1 MFKYFSY
8 LFLFFF
14 TFQFCVGQTFVSKH
28 FTTSDGLPSN
38 EVKCIFKDSR
48 GLVWFGTANG
58 LSYFDGKDFKV
69 FTTDDGLI
77 GNNIWAIIE
86 DKDHNLWISCYGKG
100 LSKFNGNSFT
110 NYTTSDGLVHNSIRT
125 LFITD
130 DNELLIGGQNGMS
143 IFKNGVFKNFN
154 RPARKKHNTPFQVM
168 QFIKKKDNYFV
179 MTYRHGFFKYN
190 KKDTLYL
197 DSITTP
203 ANSFQYMEY
212 KNSYIYGTDYGLY
225 TNNISPNFSNLSSLK
240 NHLSDDVVWDHEHVD
255 SSIYLASWGV
265 SNPLGGVLEYDGTS
279 IKNVNKSFKINST
292 KAWCLYYDK
301 EFNKL
306 WLGTIDNGVYVL
318 SLDKAIAYN
327 NPDYFKQD
335 KLSVLDIKVID
346 KSKWILTK
354 SKLIIENSSGEY
366 AIHDTV
372 FKNKYLD
379 YHNVN
384 RKSFQIIKKQFFV
397 KELSFRAMGIFND
410 KIYINTTLGFFQ
422 MSKSGEIVS
431 YYPTICDRFF
441 IIDKNNNFLKPYNYS
456 HFKIFPSIEQLET
469 HKKFDKSAKTTPT
482 NITDAVTNGYK
493 SFFATK
499 FKGLFIYEN
508 NKFTSCYQNQSFKEL
523 NIQHLLLLKNNLLYI
538 AAGNGTIYLADVS
551 NGFKIIKSIDKN
563 KIRGNTITFIN
574 YYENHLL
581 IGTNKGL
588 NIYKDG
594 VVKFLN
600 NEQGY
605 NNRNITCST
614 VYNDILYLGTNN
626 SVVTLKLPE
635 LLSVK
640 NTKSTIS
647 INDIVINHERHIK
660 ASKNW
665 FNLSVNDLVLKYD
678 ENTIDI
684 FLNTNELYNSKKI
697 KLLYSIDS
705 DNYVPITNNV
715 IHLTNLSSD
724 KYRLKIKIK
733 DLLNGSSKITPLL
746 NIKIKKPFWFT
757 YWFWGLVIFI
767 TVGLFVLIYK
777 YNVSNFKKREEIKS
791 NLTKRIAETKL
802 EALQSQMN
810 PHFTFNAM
818 SSIQNYVI
826 DNDIDKALMY
836 IGEFSRLMRKTLD
849 NSSEAFISLA
859 DEIAYLNTYVSLENM
874 RFDNLI
880 DVSIQAKGINT
891 ADVFV
896 PPMLI
901 QPLIENSFNHAFNKE
916 NHSHLLIVNFSK
928 YADFILCEVKDNG
941 VGINKLTKTPAHT
954 SKAMKIIKERLSLL
968 SSLTVEE
975 LVTVQSSNKGTVIKI
990 LIPTG

>member
-279 IKNVNKSFKINST
+279 IKNINKSFKINST

-346 KSKWILTK
+346 KSKWIFSGKCKRK
-354 SKLIIENSSGEY
+354 SK
-366 AIHDTV
+366 
-372 FKNKYLD
+372 
-379 YHNVN
+379 
-384 RKSFQIIKKQFFV
+384 
-397 KELSFRAMGIFND
+397 
-410 KIYINTTLGFFQ
+410 
-422 MSKSGEIVS
+422 SKSIQL
-431 YYPTICDRFF
+431 IFF
-441 IIDKNNNFLKPYNYS
+441 DIISN
-456 HFKIFPSIEQLET
+456 
-469 HKKFDKSAKTTPT
+469 
-482 NITDAVTNGYK
+482 
-493 SFFATK
+493 
-499 FKGLFIYEN
+499 
-508 NKFTSCYQNQSFKEL
+508 
-523 NIQHLLLLKNNLLYI
+523 
-538 AAGNGTIYLADVS
+538 
-551 NGFKIIKSIDKN
+551 NGFM
-563 KIRGNTITFIN
+563 TIF
-574 YYENHLL
+574 
-581 IGTNKGL
+581 TNKW
-588 NIYKDG
+588 K
-594 VVKFLN
+594 
-600 NEQGY
+600 
-605 NNRNITCST
+605 
-614 VYNDILYLGTNN
+614 
-626 SVVTLKLPE
+626 
-635 LLSVK
+635 
-640 NTKSTIS
+640 
-647 INDIVINHERHIK
+647 
-660 ASKNW
+660 
-665 FNLSVNDLVLKYD
+665 
-678 ENTIDI
+678 
-684 FLNTNELYNSKKI
+684 
-697 KLLYSIDS
+697 
-705 DNYVPITNNV
+705 
-715 IHLTNLSSD
+715 
-724 KYRLKIKIK
+724 LKI
-733 DLLNGSSKITPLL
+733 
-746 NIKIKKPFWFT
+746 
-757 YWFWGLVIFI
+757 
-767 TVGLFVLIYK
+767 
-777 YNVSNFKKREEIKS
+777 
-791 NLTKRIAETKL
+791 
-802 EALQSQMN
+802 
-810 PHFTFNAM
+810 
-818 SSIQNYVI
+818 
-826 DNDIDKALMY
+826 
-836 IGEFSRLMRKTLD
+836 
-849 NSSEAFISLA
+849 
-859 DEIAYLNTYVSLENM
+859 
-874 RFDNLI
+874 
-880 DVSIQAKGINT
+880 
-891 ADVFV
+891 
-896 PPMLI
+896 
-901 QPLIENSFNHAFNKE
+901 
-916 NHSHLLIVNFSK
+916 
-928 YADFILCEVKDNG
+928 
-941 VGINKLTKTPAHT
+941 
-954 SKAMKIIKERLSLL
+954 
-968 SSLTVEE
+968 
-975 LVTVQSSNKGTVIKI
+975 
-990 LIPTG
+990 